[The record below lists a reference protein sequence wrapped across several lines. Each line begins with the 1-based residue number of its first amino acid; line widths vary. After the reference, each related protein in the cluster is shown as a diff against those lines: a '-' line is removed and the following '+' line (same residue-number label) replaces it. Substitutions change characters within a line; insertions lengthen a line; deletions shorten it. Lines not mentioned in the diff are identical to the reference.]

1 MVEDAN
7 RNEIEQRGVR
17 CNSMWSLW
25 YGAVGGITLAYL
37 VARSARR
44 YLGYFDYIFKSIRNP
59 IR

>member
-1 MVEDAN
+1 MVEDTN

-44 YLGYFDYIFKSIRNP
+44 YLGDFYNVIKSIRSPLN
-59 IR
+59 